1 MGRESWAL
9 TKAMSSRNGFE
20 TYMPAV
26 SIKNRRLVDNVTK
39 VKAGKLVVSPSFPFE
54 IDQT

>member
-1 MGRESWAL
+1 
-9 TKAMSSRNGFE
+9 MSSRNGFE